1 MFIKLRDSFFKII
14 IINISVVIIYITSLF
29 YLKLSEKN
37 LEFLGIINTLF
48 FLNFLSLII
57 SPMIYFI
64 SKFSSK
70 IKVGILRVTSIAS
83 SLLIILVICFFA
95 FLNAPFWLSPEY
107 PVIRGGHILIE
118 KIDIHWMKEKYVYFY
133 KPTYI
138 LFKKKLPINPEPYSN
153 FAPPSNAEI
162 IKNFNDLN

>member
-1 MFIKLRDSFFKII
+1 MFIKLRDNFFKIM

-29 YLKLSEKN
+29 YLKLPEKN

-48 FLNFLSLII
+48 FLNFLSLMI
-57 SPMIYFI
+57 SPMIYFV
-64 SKFSSK
+64 SKFSSEIK
-70 IKVGILRVTSIAS
+70 IGVLRVISIAS
-83 SLLIILVICFFA
+83 SLLIILAICFFA

-118 KIDIHWMKEKYVYFY
+118 KIDIKWMQEKYVYFY
-133 KPTYI
+133 KPSYI

-153 FAPPSNAEI
+153 FVPPSDVEI
-162 IKNFNDLN
+162 TKSLNDLN